1 LLKVDINSSASP
13 DDPRKFKF
21 TFMAPPAGAPT
32 SEVSHEGESFYLN
45 QSDLSRFEPRD
56 GERKSA
62 AEVAYKKPGKPFEEN
77 RLVVPRPMGEHREEG
92 EQEAV
97 GTETT
102 KGGQA
107 KAGMGIAPPRLR
119 EKIKPG
125 AEIIFQGATG
135 KPVKEAEVPRPAV
148 VAQKPPMEAK
158 KELAARPQ
166 IPGQAPPYTAEAGEP
181 LAFAEGSGAAEPPA
195 KKSRIGKAIIAAHA
209 GVFGGI
215 GLGAAA
221 TGMGSQDVVSGAAS
235 IIHYLAA
242 LFTS

>member
-1 LLKVDINSSASP
+1 
-13 DDPRKFKF
+13 
-21 TFMAPPAGAPT
+21 
-32 SEVSHEGESFYLN
+32 
-45 QSDLSRFEPRD
+45 
-56 GERKSA
+56 
-62 AEVAYKKPGKPFEEN
+62 
-77 RLVVPRPMGEHREEG
+77 
-92 EQEAV
+92 
-97 GTETT
+97 
-102 KGGQA
+102 
-107 KAGMGIAPPRLR
+107 
-119 EKIKPG
+119 
-125 AEIIFQGATG
+125 
-135 KPVKEAEVPRPAV
+135 
-148 VAQKPPMEAK
+148 MEAK